1 MLFQLSSE
9 NWEQDCLSLLLKCW
23 ELGVL
28 AKAKRLHVLA
38 LVIAEVWLCTVW
50 RVLYKVSITTAGT
63 KKLLLKKVELS
74 LKSLQI
80 KSVTVNGH
88 FKWIRMFSVIGVV
101 WNCKF
106 QFLEMRI
113 FLIQN
118 VTCLVIMCL
127 WKELCRDV
135 IDEIQQPAQTGIEIN
150 FHFHQSNSFYDNVLE
165 FCGVCA

>member
-1 MLFQLSSE
+1 MEFLPK
-9 NWEQDCLSLLLKCW
+9 LKGCTY
-23 ELGVL
+23 
-28 AKAKRLHVLA
+28 RL

-88 FKWIRMFSVIGVV
+88 FKWIRMLSVIGVV

-118 VTCLVIMCL
+118 VTCLVIMRL

-150 FHFHQSNSFYDNVLE
+150 FHFHQSYSFYDNVLK